1 MGIAY
6 DGIGDFVDGHSGI
19 DGHLNW
25 TLICVMSRVRQK
37 HCRSDSEPLS
47 LRRQSLSAGKL
58 SWIQVLRTG
67 ILLNKPLLL
76 CRFLLLQRNWAL
88 WLRQCLMLLLGCV
101 SFHVATGAMTLEY
114 AINPLLVAWETEE
127 SIFECRLFH
136 PIDDFGLVE
145 FYHQAGEDV
154 IFLLKPIKPM
164 MKPGKAALHLE
175 PPAWKPS
182 HYAKS
187 LGLFEVPPFK
197 EEQLP
202 QTNADQANNMMVGLL
217 NGLQTTITRRAYFDD
232 ATSVRVK
239 ITPAQ
244 FDRFYPKYLTCIQQ
258 LLPVN
263 YDQIKRNKILF
274 KSGQKLMSEKDEKWM
289 EKVALYVNNDP
300 RISAI
305 YIDGHSDSYGRRYHN
320 RRLSETRAFGVQA
333 FLLDQG
339 INPDLMTVRYH
350 GGRYPI
356 ATNKTP
362 QGRAKN
368 RRVTVRVL
376 RSDKKLEP
384 DVTDKADAEQQRSPA
399 DRPVLQSLEQ
409 QAQEQ
414 AQAQNQEGIP
424 NIAPLDAAA
433 TDQPSAEGAAQ
444 QPPVEGNPPPAVENP
459 PPAVEN
465 PPPAVE
471 TPPPAVETP

>member
-1 MGIAY
+1 MLQL
-6 DGIGDFVDGHSGI
+6 DF
-19 DGHLNW
+19 
-25 TLICVMSRVRQK
+25 SRV
-37 HCRSDSEPLS
+37 
-47 LRRQSLSAGKL
+47 LRNYL
-58 SWIQVLRTG
+58 I
-67 ILLNKPLLL
+67 
-76 CRFLLLQRNWAL
+76 
-88 WLRQCLMLLLGCV
+88 LLLGSVLCNT
-101 SFHVATGAMTLEY
+101 SAWAMTLEY
-114 AINPLLVAWETEE
+114 AINPLLVAWQMEE

-136 PIDDFGLVE
+136 PVDDFGVVE
-145 FYHQAGEDV
+145 FYHQSGEDV
-154 IFLLKPIKPM
+154 VFLLKPIRPM

-187 LGLFEVPPFK
+187 LGLFEVPRFK
-197 EEQLP
+197 EDQLP
-202 QTNADQANNMMVGLL
+202 KTNSDQANNMMVGLL
-217 NGLQTTITRRAYFDD
+217 NGLQPTITRRTYFDD

-244 FDRFYPKYLTCIQQ
+244 FDRFYPNYLTCTQQ

-305 YIDGHSDSYGRRYHN
+305 YIDGHSDNYGRRYHN

-339 INPDLMTVRYH
+339 VNPDLMTVRYH
-350 GGRYPI
+350 GGRYPV
-356 ATNKTP
+356 ATNKTA

-376 RSDKKLEP
+376 RADKKLEP
-384 DVTDKADAEQQRSPA
+384 DVTDQADAEQQRSPT

-409 QAQEQ
+409 QAQEK
-414 AQAQNQEGIP
+414 AQAQNQEGVP

-433 TDQPSAEGAAQ
+433 DEQEPSAGGNQQPSAGGNQ
-444 QPPVEGNPPPAVENP
+444 QPSAGGNQQPDNGESQPPASENQPPPVAEN
-459 PPAVEN
+459 
-465 PPPAVE
+465 
-471 TPPPAVETP
+471 